1 MKTTTTQKLF
11 PVIAIALA
19 VSMLVSCKKDN
30 DNKKTPVV
38 PGKYDNGF
46 FILNEDWYKNAS
58 GSVSFFDYA
67 KGTIT
72 DSVFSK
78 ENTGKTFD
86 PNTSELESGTIYN
99 GKFYLLTKSGGP
111 LVVADAST
119 LKETGRIAAA
129 STNDFRQFIGINNNT
144 GLVSA
149 GDGIYPINLST
160 VALGTKINS
169 VSGEI
174 GDMVKAGN
182 YIFVL
187 SANDGLDILNAS
199 DYSLAKNIPG
209 MTVGFA
215 VTPDGSVWVAG
226 TTSLDKINPTNLA
239 VTAVTVS
246 FTVNSTWG
254 AWHPGSIT
262 ASTKDNTVFLANN
275 EQYSGGTT
283 IYRYTDGNSSSVS
296 APFITIA
303 SGKELYGKGLAYS
316 ATNNQL
322 IVNTVESGYGTH
334 YAVND
339 LDFYD
344 VSSGALV
351 KDIPFSGYF
360 FPATYIFR

>member
-11 PVIAIALA
+11 PVIAIALM
-19 VSMLVSCKKDN
+19 VSILVSCKKD
-30 DNKKTPVV
+30 KKVAPEKVA
-38 PGKYDNGF
+38 GKYDNGF
-46 FILNEDWYKNAS
+46 FIINEGSYKNAS
-58 GSVSFFDYA
+58 GSISFFDYA
-67 KGTIT
+67 KGTII
-72 DSVFSK
+72 DSIFTK
-78 ENTGKTFD
+78 ENPGKTFD
-86 PNTSELESGTIYN
+86 PNTSELEFGTIYN

-111 LVVADAST
+111 LVVVDATT
-119 LKETGRIAAA
+119 LKETGRIPATG
-129 STNDFRQFIGINNNT
+129 TNDFREFIGINNTT
-144 GLVSA
+144 GLVST
-149 GDGIYPINLST
+149 GDGIYPLNLST
-160 VALGTKINS
+160 VTLGAKIAS

-199 DYSLAKNIPG
+199 DYSVAKNIPG
-209 MTVGFA
+209 MAVGFA

-226 TTSLDKINPTNLA
+226 NTSLDKINPTNLT
-239 VTAVTVS
+239 VTSVTVP
-246 FTVNSTWG
+246 FTVNNTWG

-283 IYRYTDGNSSSVS
+283 IYKYTDGSGSSISS
-296 APFITIA
+296 PFITIA
-303 SGKELYGKGLAYS
+303 TGKELYGKGLAYN
-316 ATNNQL
+316 ATSNQL
-322 IVNTVESGYGTH
+322 LVNTVESGYGTH

-351 KDIPFSGYF
+351 KDIPFSGYY
-360 FPATYIFR
+360 FPATYVFH